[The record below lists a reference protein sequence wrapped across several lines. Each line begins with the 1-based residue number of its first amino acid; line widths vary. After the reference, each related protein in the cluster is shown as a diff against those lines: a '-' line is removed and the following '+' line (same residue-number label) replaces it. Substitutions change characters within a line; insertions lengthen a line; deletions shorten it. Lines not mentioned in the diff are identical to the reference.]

1 VSNTTHDFPVTGDN
15 GARDF
20 NARDIGVIV
29 VSFASASTLE
39 ACVFRLLAARD
50 VARVVVIDNASP
62 DDSAARVQRMALRDP
77 RLTVVR
83 NDENRGFAAACNQ
96 GATAVSQPWIAF
108 VNPDAYVERDTLS
121 RLVAHA
127 TARAGAG
134 LLGVEL
140 VDEAGA
146 VDPASRRAD
155 PSLRDQ
161 LSGLGRR
168 EDLFLGADP
177 AVKLQPVDAVSGALM
192 LLPTGLYVRLDGM
205 DEGYRLHAEDLDLC
219 RRVREAGY
227 EVLVANDLR
236 VTHVRGVSSRTR
248 PVWVEWQKHRGLWR
262 YFRKFEA
269 HDTPAWLRPVLWC
282 GLWAHFGLAALRA
295 RWRTAAGRTGSGSLP
310 K

>member
-1 VSNTTHDFPVTGDN
+1 MSNTTHDFPVTGDN

-29 VSFASASTLE
+29 VSYASASTLE

-50 VARVVVIDNASP
+50 VARVIVIDNASP
-62 DDSAARVQRMALRDP
+62 DDSAACVQRMALRDP
-77 RLTVVR
+77 RLTLVR

-127 TARAGAG
+127 SARAGAG

-146 VDPASRRAD
+146 VDLASRRAD

-236 VTHVRGVSSRTR
+236 ITHVRGVSSRTR

-269 HDTPAWLRPVLWC
+269 KDTPAWLVPVLWC
-282 GLWAHFGLAALRA
+282 GVWLHFAVAAVRAWWRA
-295 RWRTAAGRTGSGSLP
+295 RSQ
-310 K
+310 

>member
-295 RWRTAAGRTGSGSLP
+295 RWRTAAERTGPGSLP

>member
-1 VSNTTHDFPVTGDN
+1 MSNTTHDFPVTGDN

-20 NARDIGVIV
+20 SARDIAVIV
-29 VSFASASTLE
+29 VTYASASTIE
-39 ACVFRLLAARD
+39 ACLFRLLAARD
-50 VARVVVIDNASP
+50 VARVIVIDNASP
-62 DDSAARVQRMALRDP
+62 DDSANRVQHMAQRDP
-77 RLTVVR
+77 RITLVR
-83 NDENRGFAAACNQ
+83 NGENRGFAAACNQ

-140 VDEAGA
+140 VDEAGT
-146 VDPASRRAD
+146 VDLASRRAD

-168 EDLFLGADP
+168 RENLFLGRDP
-177 AVKLQPVDAVSGALM
+177 AQKVQAVDAVSGALM
-192 LLPTGLYVRLDGM
+192 LLPTGLYVRLGGM

-227 EVLVANDLR
+227 EVVVANDLR
-236 VTHVRGVSSRTR
+236 VTHVRGVSSRSN

-269 HDTPAWLRPVLWC
+269 AETPRWLQSALWLAVC
-282 GLWAHFGLAALRA
+282 GHFVLAATRA
-295 RWRTAAGRTGSGSLP
+295 WWRSRRGP
-310 K
+310 

>member
-1 VSNTTHDFPVTGDN
+1 MSNTTHDFPVTGDN

-20 NARDIGVIV
+20 SARDIAVIV
-29 VSFASASTLE
+29 VTYASASTVE
-39 ACVFRLLAARD
+39 ACLFRLLAARD
-50 VARVVVIDNASP
+50 VARVIVIDNASP
-62 DDSAARVQRMALRDP
+62 DDSADRVQRMALRDP
-77 RLTVVR
+77 RVTLVR

-96 GATAVSQPWIAF
+96 GATAVSQPWMAF

-134 LLGVEL
+134 LVGVEL
-140 VDEAGA
+140 VDEAGV
-146 VDPASRRAD
+146 VDLASRRAD

-161 LSGLGRR
+161 LSGLGSR
-168 EDLFLGADP
+168 ENLFLGADP
-177 AVKLQPVDAVSGALM
+177 ALKVQAVDAVSGALM
-192 LLPTGLYVRLDGM
+192 LLPTGLYVRLGGM

-227 EVLVANDLR
+227 EVVVANDLR
-236 VTHVRGVSSRTR
+236 VTHVRGVSSRAR

-262 YFRKFEA
+262 YFSKFEA
-269 HDTPAWLRPVLWC
+269 PVTPAWLTPVLWC
-282 GLWAHFGLAALRA
+282 GVWAHFAL
-295 RWRTAAGRTGSGSLP
+295 AAGRAWWRAR

>member
-1 VSNTTHDFPVTGDN
+1 MSNTTHDFPVTGDN

-20 NARDIGVIV
+20 SARDIAVIV
-29 VSFASASTLE
+29 VTYASASTIE
-39 ACVFRLLAARD
+39 ACLFRLLAARD
-50 VARVVVIDNASP
+50 VARVIVIDNASP
-62 DDSAARVQRMALRDP
+62 DDGADRVQRMAQREP
-77 RLTVVR
+77 RITLVR
-83 NDENRGFAAACNQ
+83 NTENRGFAAACNQ

-121 RLVAHA
+121 RLVAYA

-134 LLGVEL
+134 LMGVEL
-140 VDEAGA
+140 VDEAGV
-146 VDPASRRAD
+146 VDLASRRAD

-168 EDLFLGADP
+168 ENLFLGRDP
-177 AVKLQPVDAVSGALM
+177 AQQVQPVDAVSGALM
-192 LLPTGLYVRLDGM
+192 LLPTGLYMRLGGM

-227 EVLVANDLR
+227 EVVVANDLR

-262 YFRKFEA
+262 YFSKFEA
-269 HDTPAWLRPVLWC
+269 KETPAWLKPVLW
-282 GLWAHFGLAALRA
+282 GGVWAHFAVASMRAWWRA
-295 RWRTAAGRTGSGSLP
+295 RQ
-310 K
+310 

>member
-1 VSNTTHDFPVTGDN
+1 MSNTTHDFPVTGDN

-20 NARDIGVIV
+20 SARDIAVIV
-29 VSFASASTLE
+29 VTYASASTIE
-39 ACVFRLLAARD
+39 ACLFRLLAARD
-50 VARVVVIDNASP
+50 VARVIVIDNASP
-62 DDSAARVQRMALRDP
+62 DDGADRVQRMAQREP
-77 RLTVVR
+77 RITLVR
-83 NDENRGFAAACNQ
+83 NTENRGFAAACNQ

-121 RLVAHA
+121 RLVAFA

-140 VDEAGA
+140 VDEAGT
-146 VDPASRRAD
+146 VDLASRRAD

-168 EDLFLGADP
+168 ENLFLGRDP
-177 AVKLQPVDAVSGALM
+177 AQQVQPVDAVSGALM
-192 LLPTGLYVRLDGM
+192 LLPTGLYMRLGGM

-227 EVLVANDLR
+227 EVVVANDLR
-236 VTHVRGVSSRTR
+236 VTHVRGVSSRAR

-262 YFRKFEA
+262 YFTKFESR
-269 HDTPAWLRPVLWC
+269 DTPAWLRPVLWC
-282 GLWAHFGLAALRA
+282 GLWSHFALASLRA
-295 RWRTAAGRTGSGSLP
+295 AWRARQ
-310 K
+310 

>member
-1 VSNTTHDFPVTGDN
+1 MSNTTHDFPVTGDN

-20 NARDIGVIV
+20 SARDIAVIV
-29 VSFASASTLE
+29 VTFASASTVE
-39 ACVFRLLAARD
+39 ACLFRLLAARD
-50 VARVVVIDNASP
+50 VARVIVIDNASP
-62 DDSAARVQRMALRDP
+62 DDSAQRVQRMALRDP
-77 RLTVVR
+77 RLTLVR

-121 RLVAHA
+121 RLVAFA

-140 VDEAGA
+140 VDEAGT
-146 VDPASRRAD
+146 VDLASRRAD

-168 EDLFLGADP
+168 ENLFLGRDP
-177 AVKLQPVDAVSGALM
+177 AQQVQPVDAVSGALM
-192 LLPTGLYVRLDGM
+192 LLPTGLYVRLGGM

-227 EVLVANDLR
+227 EVVVANDLR
-236 VTHVRGVSSRTR
+236 VTHVRGVSSRAR

-262 YFRKFEA
+262 YFSKFEA
-269 HDTPAWLRPVLWC
+269 KDTPAWLTPVLWC
-282 GLWAHFGLAALRA
+282 GVWAHFAVASVRAWWRA
-295 RWRTAAGRTGSGSLP
+295 RQ
-310 K
+310 

>member
-20 NARDIGVIV
+20 SARDIAVIV
-29 VSFASASTLE
+29 VSYASASTLE
-39 ACVFRLLAARD
+39 SCLVRLLSARD
-50 VARVVVIDNASP
+50 VARVIVVDNASP
-62 DDSAARVQRMALRDP
+62 DDSADRVRRMALREP
-77 RLTVVR
+77 RLTLVR

-127 TARAGAG
+127 AARAGAG

-140 VDEAGA
+140 VDEAGT

-161 LSGLGRR
+161 LAGLGRR
-168 EDLFLGADP
+168 ENLFLGRDP
-177 AVKLQPVDAVSGALM
+177 AQKVHPVDAVSRALM
-192 LLPTGLYVRLDGM
+192 LLPTGLYAHLDGM

-227 EVLVANDLR
+227 EVVVANDLR
-236 VTHVRGVSSRTR
+236 VTHLRGVSSRRR

-262 YFRKFEA
+262 YFSKFEA
-269 HDTPAWLRPVLWC
+269 NDTPAWLTPVLWC
-282 GLWAHFGLAALRA
+282 GLWAHFALAALRA
-295 RWRTAAGRTGSGSLP
+295 RWRPRQ
-310 K
+310 